1 MAYRYS
7 APKLLTTKQ
16 EQGWFRIMSCPSE
29 DRQIMI
35 LLKKRDR
42 GRNRNRDEKE
52 NISRVANLWIIYYII
67 YLKLLNLCLSCVPYK
82 PVPNRSCAVYGV
94 PAPLLCEQYYILLGN
109 FLQRIYTFFTL
120 SISFCLW
127 ISLSIG
133 SLNNFYPWPWRFMLC
148 FFFLILMTLS
158 SRKSF
163 LSLCAHICLS
173 YIPGE
178 SILHMRGV
186 RAQEYSSVDKRSP

>member
-1 MAYRYS
+1 
-7 APKLLTTKQ
+7 
-16 EQGWFRIMSCPSE
+16 MSCPSE

-35 LLKKRDR
+35 LLKKRER

-67 YLKLLNLCLSCVPYK
+67 YLKLLNLYLSCVPYK

-94 PAPLLCEQYYILLGN
+94 PAPLLCEQYYLLLEN
-109 FLQRIYTFFTL
+109 FLQRIYTFFTV

-133 SLNNFYPWPWRFMLC
+133 SLNNFYPCTMEIHALL
-148 FFFLILMTLS
+148 FFFL
-158 SRKSF
+158 
-163 LSLCAHICLS
+163 
-173 YIPGE
+173 
-178 SILHMRGV
+178 
-186 RAQEYSSVDKRSP
+186 